1 MLQCGTLFAM
11 AIDNPETSETN
22 PVCRWCESINI
33 HKVAVGAKARWIVE
47 SPRISEI
54 SNLLKCGECGLVYFS
69 ASFSDGELTR
79 MYSGY
84 RGPEYQK
91 RRARFEPWYSK
102 RINDAIG
109 HSSAVLKIRLQHLEN
124 LLIDVLRK
132 HSEAI
137 APLTRVLDVG
147 GDEGQFIPRMDSIVE
162 KAVLEVSG
170 VRPVEGAQ
178 VFASWSEVHNF
189 SPDMI
194 MMCHIL
200 EHIEEARENVENA
213 SRVLKRGGLLY
224 IEIPLDRPVKIP
236 RIFSTHWYMRYTK
249 ILCKIPLFFVFADLL
264 SLVSRRFLGKPVPG
278 AVIKQN
284 EHIDFFDGATVTTVV
299 EKLGFELL
307 QESVYKPSSG
317 VPVLDVSAAGLLF
330 VKK

>member
-1 MLQCGTLFAM
+1 MSKYGTLFAM
-11 AIDNPETSETN
+11 VIDNLVTSETN
-22 PVCRWCESINI
+22 PACRWCESIKI

-47 SPRISEI
+47 EPSTNEI
-54 SNLLKCGECGLVYFS
+54 SQLMECNDCGLVYFS
-69 ASFSDGELTR
+69 ATFSDGELTR

-102 RINDAIG
+102 KINNAIG
-109 HSSAVLKIRLQHLEN
+109 HSADVLKIRLQHLES
-124 LLIDVLRK
+124 LLVDVLRK

-147 GDEGQFIPRMDSIVE
+147 GDEGQFIPRIDSIVE

-170 VRPVEGAQ
+170 VRPVEGAK

-213 SRVLKRGGLLY
+213 ARVLKKGGLLY
-224 IEIPLDRPVKIP
+224 IEIPLDRPVKIAQ
-236 RIFSTHWYMRYTK
+236 IFSRPLYMRYTK
-249 ILCKIPLFFVFADLL
+249 FLCKIPSLFVCADLL
-264 SLVSRRFLGKPVPG
+264 SLVSRRFLGRPVPG

-284 EHIDFFDGATVTTVV
+284 EHINFFDGATVKTVV
-299 EKLGFELL
+299 EEFGFELL

-317 VPVLDVSAAGLLF
+317 VPVLDISAAGLLF
-330 VKK
+330 LKK